1 MCVSSGTCSPGIC
14 TRWWDNPAPA
24 CIFLYENRSRT
35 KPKEL
40 DMKKERAAFFCNI
53 AAVVLVTAVLV
64 SAAPRISAVG
74 AVGQRVAAVFSPT
87 YFSSKINTEFSTIKS
102 AQTTHTKT
110 TATREAQAMHP
121 ISGKDSDPYAHI
133 TETPADVAKLMQ
145 QEKKV
150 IGSQKQVGKT
160 SEESYQGGGTILS
173 FGSLA
178 IQSKIPASFYRPDI
192 EALLKQK
199 AALSVPNA
207 AKPTVLIYHSHTT
220 EGYTLL
226 DAGYYTKSTDLRSD
240 SSTQNMVRVG
250 DELCAYLEKCGI
262 GVVHDRTTHD
272 KDYSGAYDH
281 SRKTVA
287 RYLEKYPSIE
297 ITIDVHRDDIT
308 YDNKTKVKPT
318 AKIKGKK
325 AARMMII
332 AGCEYNR
339 VKNFPDWE
347 YNLRFDLAV
356 QQQVEKQYP
365 GLMRPI
371 LFSERK
377 YNMDMTRNSFL
388 LEVGTD
394 GNTLD
399 EACYSARLF
408 ATALARVIQDY
419 EK

>member
-1 MCVSSGTCSPGIC
+1 
-14 TRWWDNPAPA
+14 
-24 CIFLYENRSRT
+24 
-35 KPKEL
+35 
-40 DMKKERAAFFCNI
+40 MKKERAAFFCNI
-53 AAVVLVTAVLV
+53 AAAVLVAAVLV

-287 RYLEKYPSIE
+287 GYLEKYPSIE

>member
-1 MCVSSGTCSPGIC
+1 
-14 TRWWDNPAPA
+14 
-24 CIFLYENRSRT
+24 
-35 KPKEL
+35 
-40 DMKKERAAFFCNI
+40 
-53 AAVVLVTAVLV
+53 
-64 SAAPRISAVG
+64 
-74 AVGQRVAAVFSPT
+74 
-87 YFSSKINTEFSTIKS
+87 
-102 AQTTHTKT
+102 
-110 TATREAQAMHP
+110 MHP

-281 SRKTVA
+281 SRKKVA
-287 RYLEKYPSIE
+287 EYLEKYPSIE

-408 ATALARVIQDY
+408 AVALARVIQDY

>member
-1 MCVSSGTCSPGIC
+1 
-14 TRWWDNPAPA
+14 
-24 CIFLYENRSRT
+24 
-35 KPKEL
+35 
-40 DMKKERAAFFCNI
+40 MKKERVAFFCNI
-53 AAVVLVTAVLV
+53 AAAVLVTAVLV

-74 AVGQRVAAVFSPT
+74 AVGQRVAEVFSPT

-318 AKIKGKK
+318 AKIKGK
-325 AARMMII
+325 R
-332 AGCEYNR
+332 
-339 VKNFPDWE
+339 P
-347 YNLRFDLAV
+347 
-356 QQQVEKQYP
+356 P
-365 GLMRPI
+365 G
-371 LFSERK
+371 
-377 YNMDMTRNSFL
+377 
-388 LEVGTD
+388 
-394 GNTLD
+394 
-399 EACYSARLF
+399 
-408 ATALARVIQDY
+408 
-419 EK
+419 

>member
-1 MCVSSGTCSPGIC
+1 
-14 TRWWDNPAPA
+14 
-24 CIFLYENRSRT
+24 
-35 KPKEL
+35 
-40 DMKKERAAFFCNI
+40 MKKERAAFFCNI
-53 AAVVLVTAVLV
+53 AAAVLVTAVLV

-287 RYLEKYPSIE
+287 GYLEKYPSIE

-332 AGCEYNR
+332 AGCDNGSTISLPNWR
-339 VKNFPDWE
+339 L
-347 YNLRFDLAV
+347 NLRFAAAW
-356 QQQVEKQYP
+356 EAAMEGAYP
-365 GLMRPI
+365 GLTRPV
-371 LFSERK
+371 LCGYRF
-377 YNMDMTRNSFL
+377 YNQDLTTGSL
-388 LEVGTD
+388 LIEIG
-394 GNTLD
+394 GHANTLD
-399 EACYSARLF
+399 EALRAGRYAAEGLVK
-408 ATALARVIQDY
+408 AVG
-419 EK
+419 

>member
-1 MCVSSGTCSPGIC
+1 
-14 TRWWDNPAPA
+14 
-24 CIFLYENRSRT
+24 
-35 KPKEL
+35 
-40 DMKKERAAFFCNI
+40 MKKERIMFFLNI
-53 AAVVLVTAVLV
+53 LIIIGITGGIVNLTPILGANASTFGEKVLTA
-64 SAAPRISAVG
+64 ISSDEEN
-74 AVGQRVAAVFSPT
+74 QTKKSEN
-87 YFSSKINTEFSTIKS
+87 SSEKSEKTEHNS
-102 AQTTHTKT
+102 T
-110 TATREAQAMHP
+110 TASSESKEVMNR
-121 ISGKDSDPYAHI
+121 ISGKDSDPYSDI
-133 TETPADVAKLMQ
+133 TETPDDIAKLMEQ
-145 QEKKV
+145 AEKTIKSEKK
-150 IGSQKQVGKT
+150 KGKT
-160 SEESYQGGGTILS
+160 SEEDYQGGGTIVS

-178 IQSKIPASFYRPDI
+178 IQSKIPSSFYDLDM
-192 EALLKQK
+192 EELLKQK
-199 AALSVPNA
+199 AELSIPDA
-207 AKPTVLIYHSHTT
+207 SKPTVLVYHSHTT

-226 DAGYYTKSTDLRSD
+226 DVGYYTKSTDLRSD
-240 SSTQNMVRVG
+240 DLGQNMVRVG
-250 DELCAYLEKCGI
+250 DELCEYLEKFGI
-262 GVVHDRTTHD
+262 GVIHDRTIHD
-272 KDYSGAYDH
+272 ENYSGAYDS

-287 RYLEKYPSIE
+287 QYLEKYPSIE

-308 YDNKTKVKPT
+308 YDNLTKVKPT
-318 AKIKGKK
+318 AKIDGKK

-332 AGCEYNR
+332 AGCEYNS

-356 QQQVEKQYP
+356 QNKVEEMYP

-408 ATALARVIQDY
+408 ATSLAELILSEYV